1 MRPTNRA
8 ARILSFAT
16 TGGVCCLA
24 LRFLRPTRLMCSVTL
39 RVLYVTLNG
48 VV

>member
-16 TGGVCCLA
+16 TGGVAAWLCVL
-24 LRFLRPTRLMCSVTL
+24 LHTRKTL
-39 RVLYVTLNG
+39 RQTKRCQQ
-48 VV
+48 